1 MPSVFTGALGT
12 RPGGGDVQ
20 EGLKL
25 SGLGSTLNKVGG
37 EVGGSDIRC

>member
-25 SGLGSTLNKVGG
+25 PGLGSTLN
-37 EVGGSDIRC
+37 EVGGQIGSCDIGC